1 MGKIMGYSDIS
12 SRSIA
17 SKLKSMKDMKDSIKP
32 NPRLKST
39 ERYDTYQQNIIN
51 IQYIHTNSI
60 QFLDIDHDFIWI
72 SQQKIYNF
80 QPCFMMFHNTYFF

>member
-1 MGKIMGYSDIS
+1 MGYSDIS

-17 SKLKSMKDMKDSIKP
+17 SKLKSMKDMKDSIKL

-51 IQYIHTNSI
+51 IQYTHTNSI

-72 SQQKIYNF
+72 SQQKIDNF